1 MKQLFLDNLF
11 GNPKMSMIFTYF
23 GIKSNTIS
31 WRKEKIPMKIEKNTD
46 DKNRTKALPFFN
58 NIVET

>member
-11 GNPKMSMIFTYF
+11 GKPKMSMIFIYF

-31 WRKEKIPMKIEKNTD
+31 WRKEKVPMKIEKITD
-46 DKNRTKALPFFN
+46 DKNRTKSLPFFN
-58 NIVET
+58 SIVEI